1 MRPCKLAVQRTAQAL
16 KLAICAI
23 LSATGLLV
31 TSAPVAQE
39 AWPSKPI
46 RIIVPVAAGSA
57 TDLVARQLAPKISEQ
72 LGQQVVVDNRPGAD
86 MGIGIVAAARSPA
99 DGYTWLLVSSTLTSS
114 TVLKKVGFDPVG
126 DFAPVSI
133 LGWAATVAVV
143 PPSLGVQNIA
153 EFVALAKSRP
163 GQLNYANPA
172 VGSMGHLNSAMLEHA
187 AGLEMAGVIYKGSS
201 PAMVDLMANRVNFM
215 MMPTGVA
222 LSQVKSGNLVAL
234 GVVGEDRSPLYP
246 NVPTLKEQGYAD
258 VILEAWMGMMMPA
271 GTPAAIIKRANAALS
286 VALKDSGV
294 KEALEQAGLRV
305 TPDGSP
311 EAFSA
316 RIRQDAKDWPRIFE
330 VAKIKPEQ

>member
-1 MRPCKLAVQRTAQAL
+1 MRPCNHAIRRAALSLRLATGT
-16 KLAICAI
+16 I
-23 LSATGLLV
+23 LSVVTALL
-31 TSAPVAQE
+31 TAGISNAQE

-57 TDLVARQLAPKISEQ
+57 TDLVGRQLAPKLAEQ

-114 TVLKKVGFDPVG
+114 AVLKKVGFDPVA

-143 PPSLGVQNIA
+143 PPALGVKNIA
-153 EFVALAKSRP
+153 EFVALAKSKP

-201 PAMVDLMANRVNFM
+201 SAMVDLMANRVNFM

-222 LSQVKSGNLVAL
+222 LSQVKSGNLLAL
-234 GVVGEDRSPLYP
+234 GVVGQDRSPLYP
-246 NVPTLKEQGYAD
+246 DVPTLKEQGYTD
-258 VILEAWMGMMMPA
+258 VILEAWMGVMMPA
-271 GTPAAIIKRANAALS
+271 GTPVSIIDRANAALS
-286 VALKDSGV
+286 VALKDPGV
-294 KEALEQAGLRV
+294 KEALEQAGLRL
-305 TPDGSP
+305 TPGGTP
-311 EAFSA
+311 QAFSE
-316 RIRQDAKDWPRIFE
+316 RIRQDAKEWPVIFE
-330 VAKIKPEQ
+330 VAKVKPE

>member
-1 MRPCKLAVQRTAQAL
+1 MKQGKFAVRSAAQVL
-16 KLAICAI
+16 KLATCAI
-23 LSATGLLV
+23 LSMTGLLGV
-31 TSAPVAQE
+31 PVSVAQDG
-39 AWPSKPI
+39 WPSKAI

-86 MGIGIVAAARSPA
+86 MGIGIIAAARSPA

-114 TVLKKVGFDPVG
+114 PVLKKVGFDPVT

-143 PPSLGVQNIA
+143 PPALGVKNIA
-153 EFVALAKSRP
+153 EFVALARSRP

-187 AGLEMAGVIYKGSS
+187 AGIDMAGVIYKGSS
-201 PAMVDLMANRVNFM
+201 SAMVDLMANRVNFM

-222 LSQVKSGNLVAL
+222 LSQVKSGNLLAL
-234 GVVGEDRSPLYP
+234 GVVGQDRSPLYP
-246 NVPTLKEQGYAD
+246 DVPTLKEQGYAE
-258 VILEAWMGMMMPA
+258 VILEAWMGVMMPA
-271 GTPAAIIKRANAALS
+271 GTSPAIIKRANEALS
-286 VALKDSGV
+286 AALKDPGV

-305 TPDGSP
+305 TPNGTP
-311 EAFSA
+311 QAFSE
-316 RIRQDAKDWPRIFE
+316 RICQDSMEWPKIFE
-330 VAKIKPEQ
+330 VAKVKPE